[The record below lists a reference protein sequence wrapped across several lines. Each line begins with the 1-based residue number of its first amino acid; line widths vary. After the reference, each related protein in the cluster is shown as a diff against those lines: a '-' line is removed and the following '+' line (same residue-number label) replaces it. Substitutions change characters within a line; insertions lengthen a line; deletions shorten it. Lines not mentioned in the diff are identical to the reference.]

1 MSSPVTSRN
10 ERPRILIIDDTP
22 ANLRLLNSILIEQE
36 YAVHPA
42 NSGEHAL
49 RFLESTTPDLILLD
63 IRMPGLDG
71 YQVCKQLKSN
81 ERTRDIPVIF
91 ISAADDVSDKVKA
104 FTVGGADYIVKPFQV
119 EEVLARVNTHLSL
132 RGLEKHLEV
141 RVQERTAELLGANA
155 RLSDEIIER
164 ERRVAERTIELQLA
178 NRELET
184 FLHSVSHNLCA
195 PLERVC
201 DLAKSLQDNYKN
213 QLDTNVQDHLEHI
226 VRSTRNMETLIAA
239 FLELSHTNQGELL
252 PGAVDLSELVLS
264 IIEDLRSQEP
274 QRRVELSIQPG
285 IVAYADSLLIR
296 IALRNLLNN
305 AWKYSCTQRFSGIEF
320 GVTGDAENRAY
331 FVRDNG
337 IGFDMA
343 SAGKLF
349 DAFQRVHAFREFDGT
364 GVGLA
369 AVRRIVERH
378 GGRIWAEAVPN
389 QGAAFYF
396 TLGLRPKTIT

>member
-1 MSSPVTSRN
+1 MNSPVTSGN

-22 ANLRLLNSILIEQE
+22 ANLRLLNSILIEQA
-36 YAVHPA
+36 YTVHPA

-71 YQVCKQLKSN
+71 YQVCEQLKNN

-104 FTVGGADYIVKPFQV
+104 FTAGGVDYIVKPFQV

-132 RGLEKHLEV
+132 RSLQKHLEK

-178 NRELET
+178 NGELET

-201 DLAKSLQDNYKN
+201 DLAKTLQDNYKN
-213 QLDTNVQDHLEHI
+213 QLDANAQDHLEYI

-239 FLELSHTNQGELL
+239 LLELSHANRDELRL
-252 PGAVDLSELVLS
+252 SAVDLSELVLS
-264 IIEDLRSQEP
+264 VTEDLRSQEP
-274 QRRVELSIQPG
+274 QRRVELRIQPG
-285 IVAYADSLLIR
+285 IIAYADSMLIR

-305 AWKYSCTQRFSGIEF
+305 AWKYSCTQRFAGIEF

-349 DAFQRVHAFREFDGT
+349 DAFQRIHTFREFDGA

-378 GGRIWAEAVPN
+378 GGRIWAEAAPN
-389 QGAAFYF
+389 QGATFYF
-396 TLGLRPKTIT
+396 TLGLRPKTIA